1 MIIPV
6 SSPTATK
13 TLTLMIA
20 RFLEM
25 FHDLIESSANHTV
38 KNTYND
44 NSMDNRTKLQY
55 DTGSRAQRTP
65 SSVWY

>member
-1 MIIPV
+1 MN
-6 SSPTATK
+6 

-25 FHDLIESSANHTV
+25 FHEFHESSVNYTV

-44 NSMDNRTKLQY
+44 NSMTNRTELQY
-55 DTGSRAQRTP
+55 DTGSRAQRTS